1 MSKKNNNNS
10 EEEFVINFLMN
21 NPNFFSKH
29 TKLLNKLNFNSIIN
43 KSDKVIDLNAYKSK
57 VISLENINLKE
68 QIREILKAGKSHL
81 ISQKRV
87 LRSSIK
93 ILNTKSLIKL
103 IDLFVN
109 DLKIILK
116 CDIINC
122 FCTKNDIAFS
132 KLHLIDHKV
141 AQSYFRNNS
150 LTNLNQ
156 NPKGIL
162 LFFPNKSKLIKS
174 YILLKINF
182 LNNFFIIAMGSK
194 NKDQFTP
201 DMQVDLVEFLT
212 KIIEI
217 KLESLNLN

>member
-162 LFFPNKSKLIKS
+162 LFFPNKSKLIKTP
-174 YILLKINF
+174 IIG
-182 LNNFFIIAMGSK
+182 FFI
-194 NKDQFTP
+194 
-201 DMQVDLVEFLT
+201 
-212 KIIEI
+212 
-217 KLESLNLN
+217 